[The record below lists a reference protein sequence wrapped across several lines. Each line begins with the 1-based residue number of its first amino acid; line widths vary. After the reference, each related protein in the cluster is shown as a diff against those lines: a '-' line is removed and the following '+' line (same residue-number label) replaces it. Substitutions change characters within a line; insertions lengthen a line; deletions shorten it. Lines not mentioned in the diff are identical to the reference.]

1 MTTTLYGPVFR
12 ADPHAVYRAMRDE
25 APVHRVELAGGLEAW
40 LITRHD
46 DAKTA
51 LTDPRLVKG
60 VLHPPNRIGIPKE
73 VHSAITHHMLSADP
87 PDHTRLRRLVSATF
101 TPRRIEALRPR
112 ITELTAEL
120 LDAMHGLGDADLI
133 ETFAFPL
140 PIAVISELLGV
151 PVEDRDSFRDWSNLV
166 TSPGDRR
173 EDSPRAVIALHG
185 YVQELIARK
194 RRAPGDDLLSGML
207 AVRDDGDR
215 LTEDELAST
224 VFLLLIAGHETTV
237 NLIANGVYRLL
248 ETRDRWVELRARR
261 ELLPS
266 AIEEFLRFDSPVQ
279 TSTTRVSAAPLT
291 IGGVD
296 IPAGA
301 MVLVSLLSANMDG
314 ERYPDPEQLRL
325 SRTGTPHLAFG
336 HGIHYCLGAPL
347 ARLEAQIA
355 FTGLLDRFP
364 DLRMAVSP
372 AELTWRPG
380 SLIHGLEALPVTGL
394 TPRHT

>member
-1 MTTTLYGPVFR
+1 MTTALHGPVFR
-12 ADPHAVYRAMRDE
+12 ADPHAVYRAMREE
-25 APVHRVELAGGLEAW
+25 APVHRVELAGGVEAW
-40 LITRHD
+40 LVTRYD
-46 DAKTA
+46 DAKAA

-60 VLHPPNRIGIPKE
+60 VLHPPRRMDLPDD
-73 VHSAITHHMLSADP
+73 VHSSITHHMLSADP

-112 ITELTAEL
+112 ITALTAEL
-120 LDAMHGLGDADLI
+120 LDAMDGLGAADLI

-151 PVEDRDSFRDWSNLV
+151 PMEDREAFRSWSNLV

-173 EDSPRAVIALHG
+173 AEAPRAVIALHG
-185 YVQELIARK
+185 YVQELITQKRK
-194 RRAPGDDLLSGML
+194 APGDDLLSAMI
-207 AVRDDGDR
+207 AVREGGDR
-215 LTEDELAST
+215 LTEEELSST

-248 ETRDRWVELRARR
+248 SERDRWEELRARR

-279 TSTTRVSAAPLT
+279 TSTVRISAQPLT

-296 IPAGA
+296 IPAGRVV
-301 MVLVSLLSANMDG
+301 MVSLLSANMDG
-314 ERYPDPEQLRL
+314 ARYPDPEQLRL

-364 DLRMAVSP
+364 NLRMTVSP

-380 SLIHGLEALPVTGL
+380 TLIHGLEALPVTGL
-394 TPRHT
+394 TSRHT

>member
-12 ADPHAVYRAMRDE
+12 ADPHAVYRAMREE
-25 APVHRVELAGGLEAW
+25 APVHHVELAGGTEAW
-40 LITRHD
+40 LITRYD
-46 DAKTA
+46 DAKAA

-60 VLHPPNRIGIPKE
+60 VLHPPNRLGIPPE

-112 ITELTAEL
+112 ITELTARL
-120 LDAMHGLGDADLI
+120 LTAMDGLGDADLI
-133 ETFAFPL
+133 GTFAFPL

-151 PVEDRDSFRDWSNLV
+151 PVEDREAFRDWSNLV
-166 TSPGDRR
+166 TSPGDRHA
-173 EDSPRAVIALHG
+173 ESLRAVLALHG

-194 RRAPGDDLLSGML
+194 RAAPGDDLISGMI
-207 AVRDDGDR
+207 AVREDDDR

-224 VFLLLIAGHETTV
+224 VFLLLVAGHETTV
-237 NLIANGVYRLL
+237 NLIANGTYRLL
-248 ETRDRWVELRARR
+248 AEPGRWDELRADRR
-261 ELLPS
+261 LLPS
-266 AIEEFLRFDSPVQ
+266 AIEEFLRVDSPVQ

-301 MVLVSLLSANMDG
+301 TVLVSLLSANMDG
-314 ERYPDPEQLRL
+314 DRHPDPEHLRL

-364 DLRMAVSP
+364 GLRLAVSP

-394 TPRHT
+394 TAGPG

>member
-12 ADPHAVYRAMRDE
+12 ADPHAVYRAMRE
-25 APVHRVELAGGLEAW
+25 EGPVHRVELAGDVEAW
-40 LITRHD
+40 LITRYD
-46 DAKTA
+46 DAKAA

-60 VLHPPNRIGIPKE
+60 VLHPPNRLGIPKD

-112 ITELTAEL
+112 ITELTVQL
-120 LDAMHGLGDADLI
+120 LDAMHGLGEADLI

-173 EDSPRAVIALHG
+173 TESPGAVIALHG

-237 NLIANGVYRLL
+237 NLIGNGAYRLL
-248 ETRDRWVELRARR
+248 EERERWVELRARR

-291 IGGVD
+291 VGGVD

-301 MVLVSLLSANMDG
+301 MVLISLLSANMDG
-314 ERYPDPEQLRL
+314 ERYPDPEHLRL

-372 AELTWRPG
+372 ADLTWRPG
-380 SLIHGLEALPVTGL
+380 SLIHGLEALPVAGL
-394 TPRHT
+394 TPRHS